1 MRALELKAHGFD
13 GLHQVELAQPKLE
26 PGEILIRLLAAS
38 VNYRDLA
45 VVLGKHRGKLPVV
58 PLSDGVGEVV
68 EVAPDVRAF
77 KPGQRVC
84 PVFAPGW
91 AGGPP
96 VETSMSRSL
105 GGDTDGTAREF
116 MTVKAE
122 DAVAVPDHLTDEEAA
137 CLPCAGVTAWS
148 AVVGFGHVKPGDV
161 VLIEGTGGVALFALQ
176 FAKLAG
182 AKVALVSSSD
192 EKLERAKKL
201 GADFCVNYK
210 SEPEWGA
217 AIRKLTGNGVDLAV
231 EVGGASTLPQAL
243 TALKFGGRVASIG
256 LLTGL
261 AAQMPLQHFVPKAA
275 TMQGILVG
283 STATFKEM
291 ARAIAQHGIRPVV
304 HSTTPFD
311 GAKDAIQA
319 MTKADHFG
327 KITIRIAK

>member
-1 MRALELKAHGFD
+1 MRAIELKAHGFD
-13 GLHQVELAQPKLE
+13 GLQQVELAQPKPG

-45 VVLGKHRGKLPVV
+45 VVMGKHRGKRPVV

-68 EVAPDVRAF
+68 EVADGVTAF

-91 AGGPP
+91 AGGGPI
-96 VETSMSRSL
+96 ETSMSRSL
-105 GGDTDGTAREF
+105 GGDTDGTLREF
-116 MTVKAE
+116 MTLKAE
-122 DAVAVPDHLTDEEAA
+122 DAVAVPDHLSDEEAA

-148 AVVGFGHVKPGDV
+148 AVVGFGQVKPGDI
-161 VLIEGTGGVALFALQ
+161 VLIEGTGGVALFALK
-176 FAKLAG
+176 FAKAAG

-192 EKLERAKKL
+192 EKIDRAKKL

-210 SEPEWGA
+210 SQPEWGTE
-217 AIRKLTGNGVDLAV
+217 IRKMTGKGVDLVV

-243 TALKFGGRVASIG
+243 AAVKFGGRVASIG

-261 AAQMPLQHFVPKAA
+261 AAQMPLQNFVPKAV

-283 STATFKEM
+283 STTTFQEM
-291 ARAIAQHGIRPVV
+291 LRAVTQHGIHPVV

-311 GAKDAIQA
+311 GAKDAIQS